1 LRIRSRAAPPLTV
14 IAALTTSR
22 RVLCSLTGLARVDTV
37 RGFGHL
43 IQEQSAFRRGMV
55 DVASPV
61 LGGFQD
67 SIVDAFG
74 ATAGWWVG
82 HLLVVGMV
90 ALCAVA
96 LQNREHIANNSGIG
110 RSMVMDTAA
119 TLVLIAVQ
127 YVVFTGTFGWP
138 EGESFLLAAVCA
150 LSLRWHVLIVE

>member
-1 LRIRSRAAPPLTV
+1 V
-14 IAALTTSR
+14 
-22 RVLCSLTGLARVDTV
+22 VD
-37 RGFGHL
+37 L
-43 IQEQSAFRRGMV
+43 
-55 DVASPV
+55 ASPL

-67 SIVDAFG
+67 SLDAAFG
-74 ATAGWWVG
+74 ATAGWWAG
-82 HLLVVGMV
+82 HLLVVGMA

-110 RSMVMDTAA
+110 RSMLMDTAA
-119 TLVLIAVQ
+119 TFILIAVQ

>member
-1 LRIRSRAAPPLTV
+1 
-14 IAALTTSR
+14 
-22 RVLCSLTGLARVDTV
+22 
-37 RGFGHL
+37 
-43 IQEQSAFRRGMV
+43 MV

-74 ATAGWWVG
+74 ATAGWWIG
-82 HLLVVGMV
+82 HLLVLGMM

-96 LQNREHIANNSGIG
+96 LQNREHIANNSGFG
-110 RSMVMDTAA
+110 RSTMMDGAV
-119 TLVLIAVQ
+119 TLLLIAIQ

-138 EGESFLLAAVCA
+138 GGDSFVLAVICA